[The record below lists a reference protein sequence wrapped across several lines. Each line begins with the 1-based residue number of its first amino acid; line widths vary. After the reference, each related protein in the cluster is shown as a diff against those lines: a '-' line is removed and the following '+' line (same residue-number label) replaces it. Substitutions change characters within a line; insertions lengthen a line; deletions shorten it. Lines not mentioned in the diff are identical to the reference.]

1 MAAKET
7 IFKIDHREFRNF
19 TPHDIKMAARR
30 LSRMLQNN
38 ALSYDFQQPEQL
50 RFCGKCLCECL
61 LVHESDI
68 TAFYSRSE
76 FQTFSL
82 ISGRHV
88 GAQLHGHQ
96 HCVSIQSSV
105 N

>member
-50 RFCGKCLCECL
+50 RFCGKCLL
-61 LVHESDI
+61 
-68 TAFYSRSE
+68 
-76 FQTFSL
+76 
-82 ISGRHV
+82 
-88 GAQLHGHQ
+88 
-96 HCVSIQSSV
+96 
-105 N
+105 